1 MRKFN
6 FLNKYNNYQT
16 TKRNPKNN
24 IFKSNDRHIFAI
36 TILLFLLSS
45 SSTSLL
51 CRFGNLSTSLNF
63 LDGLD
68 NANSHSLTHVTNSK
82 TSKRSVVSKSFNTH
96 WLVRSKPASPVFK
109 AFGLSSTF
117 FPVRRSTFSLSSAN
131 LQAM

>member
-16 TKRNPKNN
+16 TKKNPKNN

-45 SSTSLL
+45 SSTSFL
-51 CRFGNLSTSLNF
+51 CRFGNLSTSFDL

-68 NANSHSLTHVTNSK
+68 NTNSHSLTHVTNGEASK
-82 TSKRSVVSKSFNTH
+82 WSVVSKSLNTH
-96 WLVRSKPASPVFK
+96 WL
-109 AFGLSSTF
+109 GW
-117 FPVRRSTFSLSSAN
+117 N
-131 LQAM
+131 